1 MVNSWIRRVVIL
13 LLTTLLVLSAFLTW
27 TNFNYNA
34 QLRQT
39 VAREN
44 TNTATVWSSSVESSL
59 NNLYEHIYD
68 LLLTI
73 YNNTELGRGTPM
85 MRIEVQQRML
95 DMMSDKLI
103 ATSSASCFFVQDYD
117 DLFLFTSKS
126 GIPNREASALKA
138 FARSVTD
145 DDADP
150 LNDEVWDVA
159 VLDGKSYFV
168 KITVLGKY
176 MVGAASRISYYDI
189 ESDLSVMG
197 EEVSCMLEKD
207 GSIYYCSGE
216 DWTGDLILRDGS
228 YHLDDR
234 RVITAVPF
242 RAANATTVLAV
253 RNGTLLENI
262 NTGSAAVLLICS
274 AVCLGLILYLFYFLN
289 KQVLQPTRMLLKA
302 NEEIASGNIRYRLEV
317 PSCNDEFAEL
327 FDSFNSMAEQI
338 STLRIEAYDHLLQHR
353 ENQLRMLRAQIK
365 PHFYLNAITTINNM
379 TYQNKPETIRTYIS
393 GLAKHLRYMMN
404 TQSKW
409 TTVEEEISHIRN
421 YVRMQELR
429 FPGSLQ
435 EDIHFDPDTAGT
447 QLPML
452 MLFTLVENS
461 FKHAMTLYEPLKITI
476 RAERVRTE
484 DFTGVRIIEE
494 DSGDGFPQEVL
505 DMIRSEEPPAFT
517 KDHLGLNNVR
527 YTLNL
532 TYHRSDLLRLHNLE
546 TGGAHVELWIPEE
559 ETNETTDMR

>member
-13 LLTTLLVLSAFLTW
+13 LLTILLVLSAFLTW

-34 QLRQT
+34 QLRET
-39 VAREN
+39 VVREN
-44 TNTATVWSSSVESSL
+44 TNTATVWSNSVESSL

-68 LLLTI
+68 MLLTI

-85 MRIEVQQRML
+85 MRIEVQQRIL

-103 ATSSASCFFVQDYD
+103 ASSSASCFFVQDYD

-138 FARSVTD
+138 FARGVTD

-150 LNDEVWDVA
+150 LNDKVWNVA
-159 VLDGKSYFV
+159 VLDGKPYFV

-197 EEVSCMLEKD
+197 DEVSCMLEKA
-207 GSIYYCSGE
+207 GQVYYCSGE
-216 DWTGDLILRDGS
+216 DWTEDLYLRSGT
-228 YHLDDR
+228 YTLGDR
-234 RVITAVPF
+234 RVVTAVPF
-242 RAANATTVLAV
+242 RAADATTILAV
-253 RNGTLLENI
+253 RNATLIENT
-262 NTGSAAVLLICS
+262 NNRSAAVLLLCS
-274 AVCLGLILYLFYFLN
+274 AVCLGLILYLFYFLS
-289 KQVLQPTRMLLKA
+289 KQVLQPTRTLLKA
-302 NEEIASGNIRYRLEV
+302 NEEIASGNIDYRLETT
-317 PSCNDEFAEL
+317 CRNDEFTEL
-327 FDSFNSMAEQI
+327 YQSFNSMADQI

-353 ENQLRMLRAQIK
+353 ENQLRMLRAQIE

-421 YVRMQELR
+421 YVQMQELR
-429 FPGSLQ
+429 FPGSIM
-435 EDIHFDPDTAGT
+435 EDIQYDADTAGI

-461 FKHAMTLYEPLKITI
+461 FKHAMTLYEPLRITI
-476 RAERVRTE
+476 RCERVRTE
-484 DFTGVRIIEE
+484 NFTGVRIIEE
-494 DSGDGFPQEVL
+494 DSGDGFPQTVL
-505 DMIRSEEPPAFT
+505 DMIRSEDPPVFT

-532 TYHRSDLLRLHNLE
+532 TYHRSDLLKLCNLE
-546 TGGAHVELWIPEE
+546 NGGAHVELWIPEE
-559 ETNETTDMR
+559 ETNETIDL

>member
-1 MVNSWIRRVVIL
+1 MGNSWIRRVVIL

-34 QLRQT
+34 QLRET
-39 VAREN
+39 VVREN
-44 TNTATVWSSSVESSL
+44 ANTATVWSNSVEASL

-85 MRIEVQQRML
+85 MRIEVQQRIQ

-103 ATSSASCFFVQDYD
+103 ASASASCFFVQDYD
-117 DLFLFTSKS
+117 DLFLFSFKS
-126 GIPNREASALKA
+126 GISNREASALKA
-138 FARSVTD
+138 FARSITD
-145 DDADP
+145 EDADP
-150 LNDEVWDVA
+150 LNDKVWDVV
-159 VLDGKSYFV
+159 VLDGKSYFI
-168 KITVLGKY
+168 KITALGKY
-176 MVGAASRISYYDI
+176 IVGSASRISYYDI

-197 EEVSCMLEKD
+197 EEVSCMLEKN
-207 GSIYYCSGE
+207 GSVYYCSGE
-216 DWTGDLILRDGS
+216 DWTGELVLGKDG
-228 YHLDDR
+228 YALDDR
-234 RVITAVPF
+234 RVITEVPF
-242 RAANATTVLAV
+242 RAADATTVLAV
-253 RNGTLLENI
+253 RNSTLLESTNS
-262 NTGSAAVLLICS
+262 GSASVLLICS
-274 AVCLGLILYLFYFLN
+274 AVCMGLILYLFFFLN
-289 KQVLQPTRMLLKA
+289 KQVLQPTRVLLKA
-302 NEEIASGNIRYRLEV
+302 NEEIASGNIQYRLEV
-317 PSCNDEFAEL
+317 NCYNDEFAEL
-327 FDSFNSMAEQI
+327 FVSFNSMAEQI
-338 STLRIEAYDHLLQHR
+338 SKLRIEAYDHLLQHR

-379 TYQNKPETIRTYIS
+379 TYQNKPEATRTYIS
-393 GLAKHLRYMMN
+393 GLSKHLRYMMN
-404 TQSKW
+404 THSKW

-429 FPGSLQ
+429 FPGSIL

-461 FKHAMTLYEPLKITI
+461 FKHAMTLYEPLRITI

-484 DFTGVRIIEE
+484 SFNGVRIIEE
-494 DSGDGFPQEVL
+494 DSGDGFPREVL

-532 TYHRSDLLRLHNLE
+532 TYHRSDLLQLRNGE
-546 TGGAHVELWIPEE
+546 NGGAHVELWIPEE
-559 ETNETTDMR
+559 EKDETTDM

>member
-27 TNFNYNA
+27 TNFNYNT

-126 GIPNREASALKA
+126 GIPNRETSALKA

-159 VLDGKSYFV
+159 VLDGKPYFV

-197 EEVSCMLEKD
+197 DEVSSMLVKD
-207 GSIYYCSGE
+207 GIAYYCSGE
-216 DWTGDLILRDGS
+216 DWTEQLQLEDGAFTF
-228 YHLDDR
+228 DDR
-234 RVITAVPF
+234 RVVTSVPF
-242 RAANATTVLAV
+242 RAADATAVLAV
-253 RNGTLLENI
+253 RNATLIENI
-262 NTGSAAVLLICS
+262 NNRAAIVLLLCS
-274 AVCLGLILYLFYFLN
+274 VVCLGLILYLFYFLN
-289 KQVLQPTRMLLKA
+289 KQVLQPTRILLKA
-302 NEEIASGNIRYRLEV
+302 NEEIASGNIDYRLDT
-317 PSCNDEFAEL
+317 PCQNDEFTEL
-327 FDSFNSMAEQI
+327 YHSFNSMAEQI

-379 TYQNKPETIRTYIS
+379 TYQNKPEAIRTYIS

-429 FPGSLQ
+429 FPGSIQ
-435 EDIHFDPDTAGT
+435 EDIQFDPDTAGT
-447 QLPML
+447 QLPLL

-461 FKHAMTLYEPLKITI
+461 FKHAMTLYEPMRITI
-476 RAERVRTE
+476 RCERVRK
-484 DFTGVRIIEE
+484 DGFNGVRIIEE

-532 TYHRSDLLRLHNLE
+532 TYHRNDLLRICNRE
-546 TGGAHVELWIPEE
+546 NGGAHVELWIPEE
-559 ETNETTDMR
+559 DKDETTDM

>member
-13 LLTTLLVLSAFLTW
+13 LLTILLVLSAFLTW

-34 QLRQT
+34 QLRET
-39 VAREN
+39 VSREN
-44 TNTATVWSSSVESSL
+44 TNTATVWSNSVESSL
-59 NNLYEHIYD
+59 NSIYEHVYD
-68 LLLTI
+68 MLLTI
-73 YNNTELGRGTPM
+73 YNNTELGKGTPM
-85 MRIEVQQRML
+85 MRIEVQQRIL
-95 DMMSDKLI
+95 DMMGDKLI
-103 ATSSASCFFVQDYD
+103 ASSNASCFFVQDHS
-117 DLFLFTSKS
+117 DLFLFSSKS

-145 DDADP
+145 EDSDP
-150 LNDEVWDVA
+150 LNDKVWDIA
-159 VLDGKSYFV
+159 VLDGKPYFV

-176 MVGAASRISYYDI
+176 TVGAASRVSYYDI
-189 ESDLSVMG
+189 QSALSVLG

-207 GSIYYCSGE
+207 GAVYYCSGE
-216 DWTGDLILRDGS
+216 DWTEDILLREGS
-228 YHLDDR
+228 YTFDDR
-234 RVITAVPF
+234 RVVTAVPF
-242 RAANATTVLAV
+242 RAADATTVLAV

-262 NTGSAAVLLICS
+262 NAPS
-274 AVCLGLILYLFYFLN
+274 AVVLMFCSIVCMGLIVYLFYFLH
-289 KQVLQPTRMLLKA
+289 KQVLQPTRTLLKA
-302 NEEIASGNIRYRLEV
+302 NEAIASGNIDYRLEV
-317 PSCNDEFAEL
+317 PCCNDEFAEL
-327 FDSFNSMAEQI
+327 YNSFNSMADQI
-338 STLRIEAYDHLLQHR
+338 RTLRIEAYDHLLQHR

-379 TYQNKPETIRTYIS
+379 TYQNKPEAIRTYIS

-429 FPGSLQ
+429 FPGSIL
-435 EDIHFDPDTAGT
+435 EDIQFAPDTAGT

-476 RAERVRTE
+476 RCERVRRE
-484 DFTGVRIIEE
+484 GFSGVRIIEE

-505 DMIRSEEPPAFT
+505 DMIRSEAPPTFT

-532 TYHRSDLLRLHNLE
+532 TYHRSDLLHLSNLE

-559 ETNETTDMR
+559 EKHETTDM